1 MSSKE
6 TTYGYSRSHRMVE
19 IASILA
25 VFVLLLAFAVRIATT
40 IESGRGWL
48 TLAVTVV
55 VSYLASDVLS
65 GVVHWAGDTIGNE
78 DVPFLGP
85 NFIRPFREHHV
96 DQKDISRHDF
106 IETNGNNC
114 IVILGPLAIA
124 FLLMPSV
131 QGVGFFVATFVAL
144 LALFV
149 VMTNQFHKWAHSDTP
164 PRAARVL
171 QRWRRILTPR
181 HHDKHHA
188 VPHDR
193 HYCITVGWMNPVLN
207 QLRFF
212 RTMEWMIAR
221 VWPAVLHLEERKR
234 YAAELLA
241 RAQED
246 AARASGIP
254 GTAAPSLPSA
264 SS

>member
-1 MSSKE
+1 VSSKE
-6 TTYGYSRSHRMVE
+6 TKYGYSRSHRMVE
-19 IASILA
+19 IASIVA
-25 VFVLLLAFAVRIATT
+25 VLGLLLAFAVRIVTT

-48 TLAVTVV
+48 TLAATVA
-55 VSYLASDVLS
+55 VSYLASDVIS

-85 NFIRPFREHHV
+85 NFIRPFRQHHV

-114 IVILGPLAIA
+114 IVILAPLAVA
-124 FLLMPSV
+124 FLLMPSE
-131 QGVGFFVATFVAL
+131 QTVGFFAATFVAL

-164 PRAARVL
+164 PGAARLL
-171 QRWRRILTPR
+171 QRCRLILTPR
-181 HHDKHHA
+181 HHDKHHTI
-188 VPHDR
+188 PHDR
-193 HYCITVGWMNPVLN
+193 HYCITVGWMNPMLN
-207 QLRFF
+207 HLRFF
-212 RTMEWMIAR
+212 RTLEWTIAR

-241 RAQED
+241 RAQEE
-246 AARASGIP
+246 AARAAAIP
-254 GTAAPSLPSA
+254 SAAAPSVPSG
-264 SS
+264 SI

>member
-1 MSSKE
+1 VSSKE
-6 TTYGYSRSHRMVE
+6 TKYGYSRSHRMVE
-19 IASILA
+19 IASIVA
-25 VFVLLLAFAVRIATT
+25 VSGLLLAVAVRVPTT

-55 VSYLASDVLS
+55 VSYLASDVIS
-65 GVVHWAGDTIGNE
+65 GVVHWAGDTIGSE

-114 IVILGPLAIA
+114 IVILGPLAVA
-124 FLLMPSV
+124 FLLMPSE
-131 QGVGFFVATFVAL
+131 QSIGFFAATFVAL

-171 QRWRRILTPR
+171 QRWGLILTPR

-212 RTMEWMIAR
+212 RSLEWMIAR
-221 VWPAVLHLEERKR
+221 IWPTVLHLEERKR
-234 YAAELLA
+234 HAADLLA
-241 RAQED
+241 RAQEE
-246 AARASGIP
+246 AARAAGIP
-254 GTAAPSLPSA
+254 GAALPSLPSA

>member
-1 MSSKE
+1 
-6 TTYGYSRSHRMVE
+6 MVE
-19 IASILA
+19 IASIVA
-25 VFVLLLAFAVRIATT
+25 VLGLLLAFAVRIVTT

-48 TLAVTVV
+48 TLAATVA
-55 VSYLASDVLS
+55 VSYLASDVIS

-85 NFIRPFREHHV
+85 NFIRPFRQHHV

-114 IVILGPLAIA
+114 IVILGPLAVA
-124 FLLMPSV
+124 FLLMPSE
-131 QGVGFFVATFVAL
+131 QTAGFFVATFVAL

-171 QRWRRILTPR
+171 QRWSLIQTPR

-207 QLRFF
+207 KLHFF
-212 RTMEWMIAR
+212 RGMEWVVAQFRPHWLYI
-221 VWPAVLHLEERKR
+221 EERTRHAAALAEAKR
-234 YAAELLA
+234 ATENKI
-241 RAQED
+241 
-246 AARASGIP
+246 AS
-254 GTAAPSLPSA
+254 
-264 SS
+264 